1 MVSGKGKEEIF
12 LLAAVETVVFRIL
25 REGENMCQTSVVIDR
40 KGEQEKIMENV
51 TSLEM
56 LADGVRI
63 ATLFEEPREISS
75 VRLEKIDFMSGTVI
89 LVEQRGNDNE

>member
-1 MVSGKGKEEIF
+1 
-12 LLAAVETVVFRIL
+12 
-25 REGENMCQTSVVIDR
+25 MCQTSVVIDR
-40 KGEQEKIMENV
+40 DGEQEKIMENV

-75 VRLEKIDFMSGTVI
+75 VRLEKIDFMSGTVM
-89 LVEQRGNDNE
+89 LVEEKG